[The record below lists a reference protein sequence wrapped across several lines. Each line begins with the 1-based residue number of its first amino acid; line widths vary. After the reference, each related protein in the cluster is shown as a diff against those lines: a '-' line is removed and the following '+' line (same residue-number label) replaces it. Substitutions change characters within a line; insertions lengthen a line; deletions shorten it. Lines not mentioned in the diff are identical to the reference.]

1 MTPWPADLP
10 RILKTAWCARTFMG
24 HYLTNYPGAWILEM
38 KPYTLERSPPIH
50 NVEHVYHRLHMCK
63 PFPVITATLTQDEPR
78 LTAKLNITGKTHGI
92 VEFQDNGG
100 FYLLELHELG
110 KKNPIQE
117 YNQRPEDLEGP
128 LLDIWNRLITTNA
141 V

>member
-10 RILKTAWCARTFMG
+10 HILKMAWNTRTFMG
-24 HYLTNYPGAWILEM
+24 HYLVNYPGAWILEV
-38 KPYTLERSPPIH
+38 KPYTLERYPPIQKTK
-50 NVEHVYHRLHMCK
+50 HVYHRLHMRK
-63 PFPVITATLTQDEPR
+63 PFPVITATLTQDEPH

-117 YNQRPEDLEGP
+117 YKQRPEELEGP
-128 LLDIWNRLITTNA
+128 LLDIWNRLATTNA
-141 V
+141 S